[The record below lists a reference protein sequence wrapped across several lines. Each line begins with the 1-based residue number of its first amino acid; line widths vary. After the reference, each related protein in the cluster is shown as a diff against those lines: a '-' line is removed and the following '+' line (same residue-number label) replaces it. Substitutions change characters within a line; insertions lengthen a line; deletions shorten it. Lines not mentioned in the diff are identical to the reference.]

1 MTTLTRQLDDMHA
14 LTDRILKRA
23 RLAGN
28 LHSGTLFNFH
38 SELPALI
45 QTMHM
50 MYPEKSLNISS
61 QLPDHMEPFMDRE
74 DMLELLGNLLDNACK
89 WANQQVL
96 ISVTRNDQLDIR
108 IEDDGPG
115 GQREFLDTLAARGV
129 RLDESVSGYGFGL
142 AIVADII
149 DDYGG
154 RIRFDRSDN
163 LGGFR
168 VDVELPVNR

>member
-23 RLAGN
+23 RLAGDQ
-28 LHSGTLFNFH
+28 HSGILFDFH

-50 MYPEKSLNISS
+50 MYPNKVLNIRR
-61 QLPDHMEPFMDRE
+61 QLPDQMEPLMDRE

-89 WANQQVL
+89 WASQQVL
-96 ISVTRNDQLDIR
+96 ISIARNDRLHIR

-115 GQREFLDTLAARGV
+115 GQRESLDRLAARGV

-142 AIVADII
+142 AIVADIV

-154 RIRFDRSDN
+154 RLSFHRSDK

-168 VDVELPVNR
+168 VDVELPVKR